1 MNNHKLGIIVPY
13 RDRYFDLVEFKSH
26 ITKHLSDSGINYY
39 LIIVEQDDEKS
50 FNRGKLLNIGTIYAK
65 KLGCDYVVFHDLDML
80 PEEVD
85 YSYSD
90 IPLHLATNLI
100 GTEDFNRIVF
110 DQYFGGVTLFPIKT
124 FEEINGYSNNYW
136 GWGYEDDDLLY
147 RCKHYKVPLDTKT
160 IRIDGGDTAA
170 LKFNGKNAYVK
181 SPNIFDFTN
190 NNSFNPNGKITIFI
204 SFNPDELELDEEKK
218 EDIMSVFSIPGY
230 DCTITYNSYRRYTF
244 QLFTEN
250 KKVAFIHSD
259 ILPNFKTNIAIT
271 IDREEKFF
279 SMYQNGKLVN
289 TKRINS
295 FYDYSKEPHFYL
307 GCGNPNR
314 ENDNNYFRGSI
325 SSFAVF
331 NDVLGEEE
339 IEEIS
344 QNKFFGLTQNFENYK
359 SDYKLVL
366 YYDAKFIK
374 GYQLIDLSD
383 KRNNG
388 WIYNCEIVGYTFD
401 DYKEIKVPYRREST
415 FKLIPHEENGYENGG
430 WKNQTTR
437 YNQLRYHNEVLTN
450 SVNFKDDGISTCTFR
465 EYGKN
470 TVDNIIQVN
479 VGI

>member
-1 MNNHKLGIIVPY
+1 MDNHKLGIIVPY

-80 PEEVD
+80 PEKVD

-147 RCKHYKVPLDTKT
+147 RCKHYKIQLDTKT

-170 LKFNGKNAYVK
+170 LRFNGKNAYVK

-250 KKVAFIHSD
+250 KKVVFIHSD

-314 ENDNNYFRGSI
+314 EKDNNYFRGSI

-331 NDVLGEEE
+331 NDILGEEE

-344 QNKFFGLTQNFENYK
+344 QNKFFGLTQNFGNYK

-401 DYKEIKVPYRREST
+401 DYKEIKVPHRREST

>member
-314 ENDNNYFRGSI
+314 EKDNNYFRGLI

-331 NDVLGEEE
+331 NDILGENE

-344 QNKFFGLTQNFENYK
+344 HNKFFGLTQNFGNYK

-401 DYKEIKVPYRREST
+401 DYKEIKVPHRREST

-450 SVNFKDDGISTCTFR
+450 SVNFKEDGISTCTFR

-470 TVDNIIQVN
+470 TTDNIIQVN

>member
-1 MNNHKLGIIVPY
+1 MINHKLGIIVPY

-190 NNSFNPNGKITIFI
+190 NNSFNPSGKITIFI

-289 TKRINS
+289 TKRITS

-314 ENDNNYFRGSI
+314 EKDNNYFKGSI

-344 QNKFFGLTQNFENYK
+344 QNKFFGLTQNFGNYK

>member
-1 MNNHKLGIIVPY
+1 MDNHKLGIIVPY

-26 ITKHLSDSGINYY
+26 ITTYLSDSGINYY

-90 IPLHLATNLI
+90 VPLHLATNLI
-100 GTEDFNRIVF
+100 GTKDFKRIVF

-314 ENDNNYFRGSI
+314 EKDNNYFKGSI

-344 QNKFFGLTQNFENYK
+344 QNKFFGLTQNFGNYK

-401 DYKEIKVPYRREST
+401 DYKEIKVPHRREST

>member
-1 MNNHKLGIIVPY
+1 
-13 RDRYFDLVEFKSH
+13 
-26 ITKHLSDSGINYY
+26 
-39 LIIVEQDDEKS
+39 VEQDDEKS

-90 IPLHLATNLI
+90 VPLHLATNLI
-100 GTEDFNRIVF
+100 GTKDFKRIVF

-170 LKFNGKNAYVK
+170 LKFNGKNAYIK

-244 QLFTEN
+244 QLLTEN

-331 NDVLGEEE
+331 NDILGEEE

-344 QNKFFGLTQNFENYK
+344 QNKFFGLTQNFGNYK

-401 DYKEIKVPYRREST
+401 DYKEIKVPHRREST

>member
-1 MNNHKLGIIVPY
+1 MDNHKLGIIVPY

-90 IPLHLATNLI
+90 TPLHLATNLI
-100 GTEDFNRIVF
+100 GTKDFKRIVF

-147 RCKHYKVPLDTKT
+147 RCKYYKVPLDTKT

-170 LKFNGKNAYVK
+170 LRFNGKNAYVK

-204 SFNPDELELDEEKK
+204 SFNPDELELDEENK

-230 DCTITYNSYRRYTF
+230 DCTVTYNSYRRYTF

-331 NDVLGEEE
+331 NDILGEEE

-344 QNKFFGLTQNFENYK
+344 QNKFFGLTQNFGNYK

-450 SVNFKDDGISTCTFR
+450 SVNFKEDGISTCTFR

>member
-1 MNNHKLGIIVPY
+1 MDNHKLGIIVPY

-136 GWGYEDDDLLY
+136 GWGYEDDDLLH
-147 RCKHYKVPLDTKT
+147 RCNHYKIPLETKT

-204 SFNPDELELDEEKK
+204 SFNPDELELNEEKK

-344 QNKFFGLTQNFENYK
+344 QNKFFGLTQNFGNYK

-470 TVDNIIQVN
+470 TVDNIMQVN

>member
-1 MNNHKLGIIVPY
+1 MDNHKLGIIVPY

-65 KLGCDYVVFHDLDML
+65 KLGCDYVIFHDLDML

>member
-1 MNNHKLGIIVPY
+1 MDNHKLGIIVPY

-136 GWGYEDDDLLY
+136 GWGYEDDDLLH
-147 RCKHYKVPLDTKT
+147 RCSHYKIPLETKT

-204 SFNPDELELDEEKK
+204 SFNPDELELNEEKK

-344 QNKFFGLTQNFENYK
+344 QNKFFGLTQNFGNYK

-470 TVDNIIQVN
+470 TVDNIMQVN

>member
-1 MNNHKLGIIVPY
+1 
-13 RDRYFDLVEFKSH
+13 
-26 ITKHLSDSGINYY
+26 
-39 LIIVEQDDEKS
+39 
-50 FNRGKLLNIGTIYAK
+50 
-65 KLGCDYVVFHDLDML
+65 
-80 PEEVD
+80 
-85 YSYSD
+85 
-90 IPLHLATNLI
+90 
-100 GTEDFNRIVF
+100 VF

-190 NNSFNPNGKITIFI
+190 NNSFNPSGKITIFI

-289 TKRINS
+289 TKRITS

-314 ENDNNYFRGSI
+314 EKDNNYFKGSI

-344 QNKFFGLTQNFENYK
+344 QNKFFGLTQNFGNYK

-450 SVNFKDDGISTCTFR
+450 SVNFKDDGISKCTFR

>member
-1 MNNHKLGIIVPY
+1 MSNHKLGIIVPY
-13 RDRYFDLVEFKSH
+13 RDRYFDLMKFKSH
-26 ITKHLSDSGINYY
+26 ITEYLSKSDINYS
-39 LIIVEQDDEKS
+39 LIIVEQDDAKS

-65 KLGCDYVVFHDLDML
+65 KMGCDYVVFHDLDML

-90 IPLHLATNLI
+90 VPLHLATNLI

-147 RCKHYKVPLDTKT
+147 RCKSFNIPLDSKEV
-160 IRIDGGDTAA
+160 RIDGGDTAA

-181 SPNIFDFTN
+181 APNIFDFINT
-190 NNSFNPNGKITIFI
+190 SSYNPNGKITIFV
-204 SFNPDELELDEEKK
+204 SFSPEDLELDTNKS
-218 EDIMSVFSIPGY
+218 EDIMSIFSIPGY

-244 QLFTEN
+244 QIFTDN
-250 KKVAFIHSD
+250 KRVVFIHSD
-259 ILPNFKTNIAIT
+259 ILPNFKTNITVT
-271 IDREEKFF
+271 IDRDEKVF
-279 SMYQNGKLVN
+279 SMYQNGKLVD
-289 TKRINS
+289 TKRIGT
-295 FYDYSKEPHFYL
+295 FYDYSKEPNFYL
-307 GCGNPNR
+307 GCGNPHR
-314 ENDNNYFRGSI
+314 EKDNNFFKGSI
-325 SSFAVF
+325 SSFAVY
-331 NDVLGEEE
+331 NDILDDDE

-344 QNKFFGLTQNFENYK
+344 KNKFFGLTQNFGNYK
-359 SDYKLVL
+359 SDYKLIL

-374 GYQLIDLSD
+374 GYQLIDLSE
-383 KRNNG
+383 KRNNA

-401 DYKEIKVPYRREST
+401 EYKEIKIPYRRPST
-415 FKLIPHEENGYENGG
+415 FKLLPHEENGYENGG

-437 YNQLRYHNEVLTN
+437 FNQLRYHNEVLNN
-450 SVNFKDDGISTCTFR
+450 SVNFKDDGISNCTFR

-470 TVDNIIQVN
+470 TIDNIIHIN

>member
-1 MNNHKLGIIVPY
+1 MDNHKLGIIVPY

-314 ENDNNYFRGSI
+314 EKDNNYFRGLI

-331 NDVLGEEE
+331 NDILGENE

-344 QNKFFGLTQNFENYK
+344 HNKFFGLTQNFGNYK

-401 DYKEIKVPYRREST
+401 DYKEIKVPHRREST

-450 SVNFKDDGISTCTFR
+450 SVNFKEDGISTCTFR

-470 TVDNIIQVN
+470 TTDNIIQVN

>member
-1 MNNHKLGIIVPY
+1 MDNHKLGIIVPY

-90 IPLHLATNLI
+90 TPLHLATNLI

-170 LKFNGKNAYVK
+170 LRFNGKNAYVK

-204 SFNPDELELDEEKK
+204 SFNPDELELDEENK

-230 DCTITYNSYRRYTF
+230 DCTVTYNSYRRYTF

-314 ENDNNYFRGSI
+314 EKDNNYFRGSI

-331 NDVLGEEE
+331 NDILGEEE

-344 QNKFFGLTQNFENYK
+344 QNKFFGLTQNFGNYK

-450 SVNFKDDGISTCTFR
+450 SVNFKEDGISTCTFR

>member
-1 MNNHKLGIIVPY
+1 MDNHKLGIIVPY

-100 GTEDFNRIVF
+100 GTKDFKRIVF

-136 GWGYEDDDLLY
+136 GWGYEDDDLLH
-147 RCKHYKVPLDTKT
+147 RCNHYKIPLETKT

-204 SFNPDELELDEEKK
+204 SFNPDELELNEEKK

-344 QNKFFGLTQNFENYK
+344 QNKFFGLTQNFGNYK

>member
-1 MNNHKLGIIVPY
+1 MDNHKLGIIVPY

-136 GWGYEDDDLLY
+136 GWGYEDDDLLH
-147 RCKHYKVPLDTKT
+147 RCNHYKIPLETKT

-204 SFNPDELELDEEKK
+204 SFNPDELELNEEKK

-344 QNKFFGLTQNFENYK
+344 QNKFFGLTQNFGNYK

-383 KRNNG
+383 RRNNG